1 MRGCS
6 RFITAEHV
14 YAVQFSESN
23 LYSMHSG
30 TCIVAI
36 KVKVMLYLP
45 NKNKRGEIHQLGMEG
60 LYNKYRSDGDI
71 NCCARNI
78 HDCSSGK
85 QKLTQTF
92 VNNFVLLKTW

>member
-1 MRGCS
+1 
-6 RFITAEHV
+6 
-14 YAVQFSESN
+14 
-23 LYSMHSG
+23 
-30 TCIVAI
+30 
-36 KVKVMLYLP
+36 
-45 NKNKRGEIHQLGMEG
+45 MEG

-71 NCCARNI
+71 NCWARNI